1 MKLFELGF
9 PPEDAVTHPRH
20 QRAQRLLA
28 QLISQVRDCESHQD
42 GVEAQRDLLKHLLDV
57 EDARAATSRAI
68 KRMSKGGKAQADA
81 PEPESG
87 GDPTELATWQLENA
101 VAERVAR
108 QLRSI
113 GDMLAWRRFGYD
125 RRVILAL
132 CRNDSPGPIAGKEG
146 LTAELKFVEDAW
158 REHGCFA
165 LLHDLTNCLR
175 IGDVTMFGQDELT
188 FHEIKT
194 NPGRQVS
201 AQLRRIQE
209 AVQALGGG
217 AGLPGGNPRER
228 LYDLDIPLATHL
240 NLLDVAT
247 GKAADEGIFAMKVPG
262 SRALVVV
269 DLLGCQARGW
279 DADEFAERFDR
290 QHAAALRRA
299 GINSQHDQHVS
310 ATSLDA
316 VSRDPL
322 RVPWGIYPI
331 QPIAAA
337 RLIGDVSIVTI
348 ETSGPALASDLQRA
362 GIDAAWTL
370 PAGSPDLVAGQV
382 VMEMRS
388 ESRTPLGKQDM
399 VLSRTLQLQRS
410 ELDRYLIELVDQKC
424 WIPGIRYLLGSPGTP
439 GRPWPVYRDEHLV
452 WA

>member
-1 MKLFELGF
+1 M
-9 PPEDAVTHPRH
+9 
-20 QRAQRLLA
+20 
-28 QLISQVRDCESHQD
+28 
-42 GVEAQRDLLKHLLDV
+42 
-57 EDARAATSRAI
+57 
-68 KRMSKGGKAQADA
+68 
-81 PEPESG
+81 
-87 GDPTELATWQLENA
+87 
-101 VAERVAR
+101 
-108 QLRSI
+108 
-113 GDMLAWRRFGYD
+113 
-125 RRVILAL
+125 ILAL

-158 REHGCFA
+158 REDGCFA

-175 IGDVTMFGQDELT
+175 IGDVTMFGNDELT

-194 NPGRQVS
+194 NPSRQVS

-209 AVQALGGG
+209 AVQALWGG
-217 AGLPGGNPRER
+217 AGLPGGNPHER
-228 LYDLDIPLATHL
+228 LYDLDLPLTTHL
-240 NLLDVAT
+240 DLLDVAT
-247 GKAADEGIFAMKVPG
+247 GQAADEGIFAMKVPG

-290 QHAAALRRA
+290 QRGAALRRA
-299 GINSQHDQHVS
+299 GINGQHDLHVS

-331 QPIAAA
+331 HPIAAA
-337 RLIGDVSIVTI
+337 RLIGDISIVTI
-348 ETSGPALASDLQRA
+348 ETSGPALASDLQSA
-362 GIDAAWTL
+362 GLDARWTL

-399 VLSRTLQLQRS
+399 VHSRTLQLQRS

-424 WIPGIRYLLGSPGTP
+424 WIPGIRYLLGSPRTP